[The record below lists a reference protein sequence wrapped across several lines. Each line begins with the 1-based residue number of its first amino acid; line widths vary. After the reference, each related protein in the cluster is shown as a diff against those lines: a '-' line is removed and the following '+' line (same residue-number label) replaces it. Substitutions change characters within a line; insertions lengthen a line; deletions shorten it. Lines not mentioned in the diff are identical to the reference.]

1 MPNFAKVLDT
11 TRAALRRSRA
21 AVRPGRAM
29 EADDYPEF
37 PTLEQLAL
45 DALRDAILSS
55 HFAPPSLASLHDTAA
70 ASIYA
75 DLENR

>member
-1 MPNFAKVLDT
+1 
-11 TRAALRRSRA
+11 
-21 AVRPGRAM
+21 M

-55 HFAPPSLASLHDTAA
+55 HFAPPSLASRQLKT
-70 ASIYA
+70 IVVYK
-75 DLENR
+75 LI